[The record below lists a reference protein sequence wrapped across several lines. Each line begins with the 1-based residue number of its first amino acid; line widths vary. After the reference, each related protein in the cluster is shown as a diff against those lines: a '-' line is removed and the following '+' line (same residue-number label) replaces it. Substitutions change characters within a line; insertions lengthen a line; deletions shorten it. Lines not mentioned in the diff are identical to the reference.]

1 MTMATTVRDYLEK
14 EEVSYNLVEHSYTRT
29 ACDSARAAHIPGDQV
44 AKSVLLE
51 DEDGYVMAVIPA
63 THRVEIGKLH
73 KQLNRN
79 LGLATERELDLLF
92 DDCECGAI
100 PAVGQAYGVDVVVD
114 ECIEENRDVYFEGGD
129 HLGLVQVSG
138 RDFERLMS
146 GLPHGQFSRHI

>member
-1 MTMATTVRDYLEK
+1 MTMATTLRDYLDR
-14 EEVSYNLVEHSYTRT
+14 EEVSYDLVEHAYTRT
-29 ACDSARAAHIPGDQV
+29 ADDSARAAHIPGDQV

-51 DEDGYVMAVIPA
+51 DEDGYVMAIIPA

-114 ECIEENRDVYFEGGD
+114 ESIEENRDVYFEGGD
-129 HLGLVQVSG
+129 HVGLVHVSG

-146 GLPHGQFSRHI
+146 DVPHGHFSHHI